1 MDNNK
6 KLYIIR
12 HAKAE
17 TIPGINDFDRA
28 LTSEGIQHAKQVAEK
43 LAAKLTLD
51 ENSIVISSPAN
62 RALQTTRVF
71 LDVMGSPSFDIQIE
85 ESIYECTYKHLL
97 SVINTIPD
105 HIENVLLFGHNPTL
119 TDLVEFLTRK
129 SAYLRTA
136 SFAEIKLDT
145 GFTFQMLS
153 GNCADLVQIVD

>member
-28 LTSEGIQHAKQVAEK
+28 LTSEGIQHAKQVAAK
-43 LAAKLTLD
+43 LATKVTLD
-51 ENSIVISSPAN
+51 ENSVVISSPAN

-71 LDVMGSPSFDIQIE
+71 LDVLGSSSFDIQIE

-97 SVINTIPD
+97 SVINAIPD
-105 HIENVLLFGHNPTL
+105 NVNNVLLFGHNPTL
-119 TDLVEFLTRK
+119 TDLVEYLTRK
-129 SAYLRTA
+129 AAYLRTS
-136 SFAEIKLDT
+136 SFAEIKLDS
-145 GFTFQMLS
+145 GFTFHMLS
-153 GNCADLVQIVD
+153 GNCADLVQIID

>member
-28 LTSEGIQHAKQVAEK
+28 LTSDGIQQAKQVAAK
-43 LAAKLTLD
+43 IAAKLTLG
-51 ENSIVISSPAN
+51 ENAMVISSPAN

-71 LDVMGSPSFDIQIE
+71 LEVMGSSSFDIKIE
-85 ESIYECTYKHLL
+85 ETIYECTFKHML
-97 SVINTIPD
+97 SIINTIPD
-105 HIENVLLFGHNPTL
+105 HIDHVLLFGHNPTL
-119 TDLVEFLTRK
+119 TDLVEYLTRK
-129 SAYLRTA
+129 SAYLRT
-136 SFAEIKLDT
+136 SSCAEIKLDT

-153 GNCADLVQIVD
+153 GNCADLVQIID

>member
-28 LTSEGIQHAKQVAEK
+28 LTSDGIQHAKQVAAK
-43 LAAKLTLD
+43 LATKVTLD

-62 RALQTTRVF
+62 RALQTTRIF
-71 LDVMGSPSFDIQIE
+71 LEVMNTPSFDIQIE
-85 ESIYECTYKHLL
+85 ETIYECTYKHLL
-97 SVINTIPD
+97 SIINTIPD
-105 HIENVLLFGHNPTL
+105 NVNNVLLFGHNPTL
-119 TDLVEFLTRK
+119 TDLVEYLTRK
-129 SAYLRTA
+129 AAYLRTS
-136 SFAEIKLDT
+136 SFAEIKLDS

-153 GNCADLVQIVD
+153 GDLVQIVD

>member
-43 LAAKLTLD
+43 LTAKLSLD

-119 TDLVEFLTRK
+119 TDLVEFLTRR